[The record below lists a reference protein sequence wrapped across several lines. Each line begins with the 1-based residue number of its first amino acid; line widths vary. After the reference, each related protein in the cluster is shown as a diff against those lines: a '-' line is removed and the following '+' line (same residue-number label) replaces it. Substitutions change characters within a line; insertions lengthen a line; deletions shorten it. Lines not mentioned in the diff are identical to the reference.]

1 MIIFDSIR
9 NLLFYYEWHVYFQY
23 FAVINHTLLIILV
36 CVCVCVCKLLSRSQ
50 FFVTPWVIT
59 CQAPLSMGFS
69 RQEHWSGFPFPSP
82 GDLPN
87 PRIKPGSPT
96 LQADSLPAE
105 PLGKHKECQTISK
118 MNSTNQIMLG
128 NFLVNYVMCG
138 LCIHSSSLECRLF
151 SFFMITYDSTMN
163 FFVNFAYCAQVSVSF
178 PVTNS

>member
-1 MIIFDSIR
+1 MTWLFSVLCCHKPHSFDHSCM
-9 NLLFYYEWHVYFQY
+9 
-23 FAVINHTLLIILV
+23 

-50 FFVTPWVIT
+50 LFVTPWVIT
-59 CQAPLSMGFS
+59 CQVPLSMGFS
-69 RQEHWSGFPFPSP
+69 RQEHWSGLPFPSP

-87 PRIKPGSPT
+87 PGIKPGSPT
-96 LQADSLPAE
+96 LQVDSLPAE
-105 PLGKHKECQTISK
+105 PPGKPKECQTISK

-128 NFLVNYVMCG
+128 NFLLDFIMCG

-178 PVTNS
+178 PITNS